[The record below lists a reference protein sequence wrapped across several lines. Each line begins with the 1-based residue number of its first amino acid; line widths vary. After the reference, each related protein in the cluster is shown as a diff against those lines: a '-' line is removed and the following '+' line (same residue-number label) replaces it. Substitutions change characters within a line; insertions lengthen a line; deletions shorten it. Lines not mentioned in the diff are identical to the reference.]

1 MNANAPACEREGE
14 LTALTHRLT
23 TEYAVSRILAEGGEA
38 EESLLRSLEIMGR
51 ELQWDFCLCWRLQ
64 PPAPPAPPAM
74 RLLASY
80 CSDPER
86 LRAFEAAL
94 EVHELSLGQGFAG
107 KAWAAAEP
115 LWIGDASDGRQ
126 FLMAEAARRA
136 DLGPGVCVPIL
147 FRGNVIGLL
156 QFLARRGARPDADSL
171 PVLVSLAE
179 QIGRFLNHDV
189 IESALRA
196 SEARFRALF
205 DANVAGVHCST
216 LEGEPLALNPAF
228 VRMFGFTSREEAMQF
243 PSRELYCDP
252 ADREA
257 LLEEL
262 RRHGRDVNRQLRLR
276 RRDGTEMWVL
286 ANTVLIPG
294 REGTPDLNES
304 TVIDITEAKE
314 MEQRQWQTSKMESM
328 GRLAGGIAHDFN
340 NLLTVING
348 YADLAL
354 ARLDSQAPARDSIVK
369 LHEAGQRA
377 AGLTRQLL
385 AFSRRQALE
394 PAVVDLEA
402 AVRSTAAMLE
412 GTLGDAMDLR
422 IEVEPGLGKV
432 RADPN
437 QVTQIVM
444 NLAINAR
451 DAMPGG
457 GTLLLDLHPVVIDDA
472 YTRRHVQAKQGEY
485 VRLEVSDTGT
495 GMDAATLQHAFEPFY
510 TTKPKGKGT
519 GLGLSTV
526 YGLML
531 QQGGWV
537 ELYSELGR
545 GTTFKLYFPRAEET
559 PAAPAVEEAAP
570 AEGRGES
577 VLVVEDNEEIRAL
590 TEEVLRDHGYIV
602 ETAAECKQALELAY
616 RQGRRY
622 DLLVTDLVLAGCS
635 GARLAAQMRAAQ
647 RHLRVLYLSGFS
659 RQAATTQGLMAP
671 GDRGEFLQKPFTPAV
686 LLGRVRKVL
695 EQPETADRTAE
706 AKA

>member
-1 MNANAPACEREGE
+1 MDPRACEREGE

-38 EESLLRSLEIMGR
+38 RESLLRALEIMGR

-64 PPAPPAPPAM
+64 PANPPAAPVM
-74 RLLASY
+74 RLLASF
-80 CSDPER
+80 SRDPR
-86 LRAFEAAL
+86 RVQAFAEAVG
-94 EVHELSLGQGFAG
+94 VHELHRGEGFAG
-107 KAWAAAEP
+107 KAWAAGEP
-115 LWIGDASDGRQ
+115 LWIEDAGDARQ

-136 DLGPGVCVPIL
+136 ELGPGVCVPIQ

-156 QFLARRGARPDADSL
+156 QFLAQRGTRPDADSL

-179 QIGRFLNHDV
+179 QIGRFLDHDV

-196 SEARFRALF
+196 SEGRFRALF

-216 LEGEPLALNPAF
+216 LAGDPVALNPAF
-228 VRMFGFTSREEAMQF
+228 VRIFGFASRQEAMQF
-243 PSRELYCDP
+243 PSSQLYCDP

-257 LLEEL
+257 LLDEL

-276 RRDGTEMWVL
+276 RCDGAEIWVL

-294 REGTPDLNES
+294 RDGSPDLNES
-304 TVIDITEAKE
+304 TVIDITETKE

-348 YADLAL
+348 YAELAL
-354 ARLDSQAPARDSIVK
+354 ARLPESAPAHDPVTR
-369 LHEAGQRA
+369 LREAGQRA

-385 AFSRRQALE
+385 AFSRRQAME
-394 PAVVDLEA
+394 SVEVDMEA
-402 AVRSTAAMLE
+402 AVRSTAAMLQ
-412 GTLGDAMDLR
+412 GTLGLSLDLR
-422 IEVEPGLGKV
+422 IAAQPGLGLV
-432 RADPN
+432 RADPD

-451 DAMPGG
+451 DAMPDG
-457 GTLLLDLHPVVIDDA
+457 GTLLLDLRQVTVDQA
-472 YTRRHVQAKQGEY
+472 YTKRHVQSKPGQF
-485 VRLEVSDTGT
+485 VRLEVSDTGQ
-495 GMDAATLQHAFEPFY
+495 GMDATTLQHAFEPFF
-510 TTKPKGKGT
+510 TTKPRGKGT

-531 QQGGWV
+531 QHGGWV

-545 GTTFKLYFPRAEET
+545 GTTFKLYFPLAAAT
-559 PAAPAVEEAAP
+559 AAPAPDTAPEPP

-577 VLVVEDNEEIRAL
+577 VLIVEDNPEIRAL
-590 TEEVLRDHGYIV
+590 MEEVLCAHGYRV
-602 ETAAECKQALELAY
+602 ESVGECSAALELAY
-616 RQGRRY
+616 RQGRQY
-622 DLLVTDLVLAGCS
+622 DLLVTDLVLAGSS

-647 RHLRVLYLSGFS
+647 RRLRVLYLSGFS
-659 RQAATTQGLMAP
+659 RQAAATQGLLAP
-671 GDRGEFLQKPFTPAV
+671 GDRADYLQKPFTPAA
-686 LLGRVRKVL
+686 LLSRVRKVL
-695 EQPETADRTAE
+695 EEPAAADRTAE
-706 AKA
+706 AHA